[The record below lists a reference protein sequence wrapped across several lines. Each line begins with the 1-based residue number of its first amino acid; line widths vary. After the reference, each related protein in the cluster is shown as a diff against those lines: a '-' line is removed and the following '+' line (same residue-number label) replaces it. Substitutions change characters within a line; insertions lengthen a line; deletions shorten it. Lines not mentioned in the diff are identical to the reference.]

1 MTCPYNQKTDNLEQG
16 LLYKSNKNKLKNKHD
31 SHHNLFEKISSHF
44 NTSTEEF
51 VGSATQ
57 IPLDRP
63 LEGRSGSN
71 ISETTESSPQLKLDL
86 NISKKNESTGELKKL
101 EDQFNILL
109 SEYTQQ
115 YKLMTD
121 ELLHNNSQDVL
132 EKYANNNIK
141 INNNYYYVNSYG
153 FASKYDQDAWK
164 NRSVSCSKEPVE
176 ISSDDFKKLLNGPP
190 MGKGQGCNVAGF
202 NIRGEDGWTGWVDVK
217 GVAHHYP
224 NPEVWNNRNESCT
237 MNAISLTND
246 EVNGM
251 PKGDDMAQNTFCERL
266 NVDPKILQNLANLN
280 SKLMKLGDQ
289 IKNETNKLSSTDK
302 QLNEQLEV
310 SKKNLENTLN
320 KLKNNQSMTD
330 EFSNDTYF
338 GNGNANV
345 NRTLEAS
352 ARHSQIVLK
361 MMHTKYLIG
370 FFALVVLVIISFT
383 TFDSNRVSTTSIIV
397 LIIAIIYILYKFFN
411 YFKNSV

>member
-16 LLYKSNKNKLKNKHD
+16 LLYKSNKNKLKNKQAKPVD
-31 SHHNLFEKISSHF
+31 LLEKTNGF
-44 NTSTEEF
+44 LTTSTEQF

-57 IPLDRP
+57 IALDRP
-63 LEGRSGSN
+63 MEGRSGSN
-71 ISETTESSPQLKLDL
+71 ISETTESSQQLKLDL

-101 EDQFNILL
+101 EDQFNQLL

-121 ELLHNNSQDVL
+121 ELVHNNSQDVL
-132 EKYANNNIK
+132 QKYANNNVK

-164 NRSVSCSKEPVE
+164 NRSVSCSKDPVE
-176 ISSDDFKKLLNGPP
+176 ISSDDFKKLLNGPA

-237 MNAISLTND
+237 MNAVSLTND

-251 PKGDDMAQNTFCERL
+251 PKGDDMEQNTFCERL
-266 NVDPKILQNLANLN
+266 NVDPKILQNLASLN
-280 SKLMKLGDQ
+280 NKIMKIGDQ
-289 IKNETNKLSSTDK
+289 IKNETNKLTSTDK
-302 QLNEQLEV
+302 KLNEQLEI

-320 KLKNNQSMTD
+320 KLKNNHSIKD
-330 EFSNDTYF
+330 EYSKDSYF

-345 NRTLEAS
+345 NRTLEA
-352 ARHSQIVLK
+352 AANHSQLVLK

-370 FFALVVLVIISFT
+370 FFVLVVLVIISFT
-383 TFDSNRVSTTSIIV
+383 TFDSNRVSSSSIIV
-397 LIIAIIYILYKFFN
+397 LIITIIYILYKFFN
-411 YFKNSV
+411 YLKNSV